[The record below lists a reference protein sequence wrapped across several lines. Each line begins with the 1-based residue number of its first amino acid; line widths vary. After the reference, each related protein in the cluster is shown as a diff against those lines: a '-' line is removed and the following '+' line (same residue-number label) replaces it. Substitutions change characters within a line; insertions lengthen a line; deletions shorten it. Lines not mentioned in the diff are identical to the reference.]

1 MKGFKSMKVDI
12 HAHMLVPEILA
23 DRGPEKWRPEMVSHP
38 SGGYLVRNSSFVNGP
53 AFKRIVEADQIEKS
67 VLESGVDL
75 TVLSTPPYAF
85 YYELPATEG
94 ERASSIQN
102 DGLARAVKDHSKHLA
117 GLGTLPMQ
125 DVPMA
130 VKELKRVMIDLKL
143 SGVELSSN
151 VNGEDLGS
159 EKYRPFWEAAES
171 LGAVVF
177 IHPAFFQQLGTDR
190 MNSYYLK
197 NLLGNPMETT
207 VFAAHMIFSG
217 MMEDYP
223 KLKIV
228 LAHAGGVL
236 PYLRGRLEHGYEVRS
251 EPKKVISK
259 PPSAYLG
266 MFYYDI
272 ITHYAP
278 TLQYLIDLVGADHVM
293 LGTDYPFDMG
303 IDDPV
308 QVVEQLPGISPAERD
323 LIMGGNALR
332 LLENSLK

>member
-1 MKGFKSMKVDI
+1 MKVDI

-23 DRGPEKWRPEMVSHP
+23 DRGPEKWRPSEETHP
-38 SGGYLVRNSSFVNGP
+38 SGGYLIRSKDFVNGP
-53 AFKRIVEADQIEKS
+53 AFKKIIQADEIEKFAIG
-67 VLESGVDL
+67 SGVDL

-85 YYELPATEG
+85 YYELDALEG
-94 ERASSIQN
+94 ERASKIQN
-102 DGLARAVKDHSKHLA
+102 DGLAKAVSEHPKHLA

-130 VKELKRVMIDLKL
+130 VKELERVMTSLKL
-143 SGVELSSN
+143 SGVELSSH

-159 EKYRPFWEAAES
+159 DKYRPFWEAAES

-177 IHPAFFQQLGTDR
+177 IHPAFYQHLGTDR
-190 MNSYYLK
+190 MNGYYLK

-217 MMEDYP
+217 MLEDYP
-223 KLKIV
+223 RLKIV
-228 LAHAGGVL
+228 LSHAGGVL
-236 PYLRGRLEHGYEVRS
+236 PYLRGRLEHGYEVRM
-251 EPKKVISK
+251 EPKKHISK

-272 ITHYAP
+272 ITHYIP
-278 TLQYLIDLVGADHVM
+278 TLRFLVDMVGADHVM

-303 IDDPV
+303 YDDPV
-308 QVVEQLPGISPAERD
+308 GVVNQIPGLSTAERD
-323 LIMGGNALR
+323 LIMGGNALH
-332 LLENSLK
+332 LLKNI

>member
-1 MKGFKSMKVDI
+1 MKVDI

-23 DRGPEKWRPEMVSHP
+23 DHGPEEWRPVMVPHP
-38 SGGYLVRNSSFVNGP
+38 SGGYLIRNNSFVNGP
-53 AFKRIVEADQIEKS
+53 AFKRIIEADQIEKA
-67 VLESGVDL
+67 VLEAGLDL
-75 TVLSTPPYAF
+75 AVLSTPPYAF
-85 YYELPATEG
+85 YYELSASEA
-94 ERASSIQN
+94 ERASKIQN
-102 DGLARAVKDHSKHLA
+102 DGLARAIQEHPKHLG

-130 VKELKRVMIDLKL
+130 VKELKRVMTELNL
-143 SGVELSSN
+143 SGVELGSN

-171 LGAVVF
+171 LGAVIF
-177 IHPAFFQQLGTDR
+177 IHPAFFQQLGSDR

-197 NLLGNPMETT
+197 NLLGNPIETT
-207 VFAAHMIFSG
+207 IFAAHMIFSG

-223 KLKIV
+223 DLKIV

-236 PYLRGRLEHGYEVRS
+236 PYLRGRLEHGYEVRN

-272 ITHYAP
+272 ITHYIP
-278 TLQYLIDLVGADHVM
+278 TLRYLIDLVGADHVM

-303 IDDPV
+303 YDDPV
-308 QVVEQLPGISPAERD
+308 RVVEQVPSLSPDDRE
-323 LIMGGNALR
+323 LIMGGNAMR
-332 LLENSLK
+332 LLHKK